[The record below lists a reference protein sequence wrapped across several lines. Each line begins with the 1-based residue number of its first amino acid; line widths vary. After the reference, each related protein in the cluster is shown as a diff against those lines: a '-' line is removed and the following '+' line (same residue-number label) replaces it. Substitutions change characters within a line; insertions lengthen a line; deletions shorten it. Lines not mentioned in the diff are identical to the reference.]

1 MEGLSKLDCEKEKN
15 SENDGAEENIGDTV
29 ENVTIEEEVKLAER
43 NGLNPGLVFQEME
56 TLDVS
61 GAIAYVE
68 RTREN
73 GDNKLERVLEMLEQD
88 VRKEKEE
95 TGKLSKRIRKLNQ
108 MDGELRRS
116 DHIKSRHEKRS

>member
-1 MEGLSKLDCEKEKN
+1 MMYGVHAA
-15 SENDGAEENIGDTV
+15 ENLTIVD
-29 ENVTIEEEVKLAER
+29 IEEDVKLTER
-43 NGLNPGLVFQEME
+43 NGINPGLVFQEME

-95 TGKLSKRIRKLNQ
+95 TGNLCKRIRELNQ
-108 MDGELRRS
+108 RDSEIRRS
-116 DHIKSRHEKRS
+116 ERLKSRHEKKS

>member
-15 SENDGAEENIGDTV
+15 SEDDGAEENIGDTV

-95 TGKLSKRIRKLNQ
+95 TGK
-108 MDGELRRS
+108 
-116 DHIKSRHEKRS
+116 